1 MRSGLFAFLLGAA
14 SVLGFAPFGWFFLP
28 ILCLAALFSLLRHAS
43 PRRAFRVGWTY
54 GLGLFLGGVSWVYV
68 SLATYAGMPP
78 ALAALATLL
87 FCAAFALYPALALWL
102 GTRLAPPG
110 WTRVALALPASWAL
124 LEWLRGWL
132 FSGFP
137 WLALGYSQVPHSP
150 LLGYA
155 PLFGVYGV
163 GLLAVLSAGA
173 LAALQARA
181 LALLVAV
188 WLGGWVLDGIHWT
201 QAVGLPVKVALL
213 QGNVAQEMKFRPDEL
228 ERTLLDYRTAVLAS
242 DARLIVLPETALP
255 LLRSRLPPDYLASLG
270 AHARRNGGDV
280 VLGVPEGE
288 GGERYYNSVITL
300 GTSPEGR
307 YRKAHL
313 VPFGEFLPPGFTWAL
328 RVLSI
333 PLSDFSSGDAEQAP
347 LAAAGQKL
355 AVNVCYEDV
364 FGEERIT
371 AARASTMLVNVSN
384 DAWFGTSFAP
394 KQHLQIGAMRSLE
407 AGRWQ
412 LRANNTGYTAVIDAH
427 GRTRNLLPHFT
438 QGKLEARVQGMSGE
452 TPYLRWGNWPTLTA
466 ILLLLF
472 LARRGSRVAKISA
485 P

>member
-1 MRSGLFAFLLGAA
+1 MRSGLFAFLLGAL

-28 ILCLAALFSLLRHAS
+28 ILCLAALFGLLRHAS
-43 PRRAFRVGWTY
+43 PSRAFRVGWAY
-54 GLGLFLGGVSWVYV
+54 GLGLFLAGVSWVYV

-102 GTRLAPPG
+102 GARLAPPG

-132 FSGFP
+132 FTGFP

-181 LALLVAV
+181 LVLLVAV
-188 WLGGWVLDGIHWT
+188 WLGGWILDGIHWT

-213 QGNVAQEMKFRPDEL
+213 QGNVAQEMKFRSDEL
-228 ERTLLDYRTAVLAS
+228 ERTLVDYRAAVLAS

-255 LLRSRLPPDYLASLG
+255 LLRSRLPPDYLTLLG
-270 AHARRNGGDV
+270 EHARRNGGDV

-333 PLSDFSSGDAEQAP
+333 PLSDFSRGDAEQPP

-364 FGEERIT
+364 FGEERIA
-371 AARASTMLVNVSN
+371 AARASTLLVNVSN

-427 GRTRNLLPHFT
+427 GRTRNQLTPFT

-452 TPYLRWGNWPTLTA
+452 TPYLRWGNWPTLAA
-466 ILLLLF
+466 ILLLLI
-472 LARRGSRVAKISA
+472 LVWRQAQHRNRG
-485 P
+485 